1 MTSIRPHSLQLR
13 LAIRLAA
20 LYVAAIAIAMGALI
34 YQAYQTA
41 GSLNDRELDLRAADL
56 AQAIVVDISGNPR
69 LELPSKLASAY
80 AAAPEDDLF
89 AIRDA
94 RGRVVLASTTEFG
107 ERVAKWPAPS
117 DEPSYFR
124 IRGPESEDYHG
135 LSIALPTAAGPMW
148 ISIARTDGSD
158 ALVRSLLRQF
168 VIDALWVSPIL
179 MVATLGIGIFAI
191 RNGLKPMRD
200 ISRIATSIGPNT
212 TSVRLPGAN
221 LPSEIKPLVDAVNS
235 ALDRLEKG
243 FAVQRQFTANAAH
256 EIRTPLAIVTGA
268 LEAMEGNGELL
279 KLKADVARMNRL
291 VEQLLRVARLDAVAL
306 EFEIV
311 ELNGIACS
319 VVESLAPWAIA
330 QKRSVAFV
338 NAEEP
343 VRVHGNA
350 HAIAD
355 AIRNL
360 IENGVMHSPPNGEVT
375 VTLYEDG
382 RVSVADHGHG
392 VPLQDRENIFDRF
405 WRGKAPKTE
414 GSGLGL
420 AIVSEIMKAH
430 TGSVEVADNPGGG
443 AIFTLAFPVRQ
454 PRIIDRSE
462 PRDAKCF

>member
-1 MTSIRPHSLQLR
+1 
-13 LAIRLAA
+13 
-20 LYVAAIAIAMGALI
+20 
-34 YQAYQTA
+34 
-41 GSLNDRELDLRAADL
+41 
-56 AQAIVVDISGNPR
+56 
-69 LELPSKLASAY
+69 
-80 AAAPEDDLF
+80 
-89 AIRDA
+89 
-94 RGRVVLASTTEFG
+94 
-107 ERVAKWPAPS
+107 
-117 DEPSYFR
+117 
-124 IRGPESEDYHG
+124 
-135 LSIALPTAAGPMW
+135 
-148 ISIARTDGSD
+148 
-158 ALVRSLLRQF
+158 VRSLLRQF
-168 VIDALWVSPIL
+168 VVDALWVSPIL
-179 MVATLGIGIFAI
+179 MIATLGIGILAI
-191 RNGLKPMRD
+191 RNGLKPMRE
-200 ISRIATSIGPNT
+200 ISQIATSIGPNT

-221 LPSEIKPLVDAVNS
+221 LPSEIRPLVDAVNS

-256 EIRTPLAIVTGA
+256 ELRTPLAIVTGA

-343 VRVHGNA
+343 VRIHGNA

-360 IENGVMHSPPNGEVT
+360 IENGVMHSPANGEVT

-382 RVSVADHGHG
+382 RISVADHGHG

-405 WRGKAPKTE
+405 WRGKAPKNE

-420 AIVSEIMKAH
+420 AIVNEIMKAH
-430 TGSVEVADNPGGG
+430 AGSIKVADNPGGG
-443 AIFTLAFPVRQ
+443 AVFTLAFPILK
-454 PRIIDRSE
+454 PGECPLSSSRI
-462 PRDAKCF
+462 